1 MAVSVCPLPSHL
13 YVPPPQC
20 ALFPG
25 LRLRTL
31 PYDLTLGCGAHAQ
44 VAVKASDGASEA
56 KRAEASLPPP
66 LPLFTAAVKAPEAR
80 NKPPQTCVV
89 VCALAPAAMVAL
101 VAAPAD
107 LGRCVFVALVGVV
120 PQWHRRAYDVAVPT
134 TGTRTHAITHALS
147 AQARAPWPRD
157 GDASA

>member
-1 MAVSVCPLPSHL
+1 MCPLPSHL

-89 VCALAPAAMVAL
+89 VCALAPAAMGAL
-101 VAAPAD
+101 VAAPTD
-107 LGRCVFVALVGVV
+107 LGRSVFVAS
-120 PQWHRRAYDVAVPT
+120 AVA
-134 TGTRTHAITHALS
+134 S
-147 AQARAPWPRD
+147 PRL
-157 GDASA
+157 